1 MEKLMKAVFKAKN
14 KYIFHLKD
22 GTIVESKYQF
32 GRGLYQ
38 YDEVPQDKTI
48 IYKTWKEVLTNT
60 LYHWSDTT
68 LFSRRKYL
76 HYENLTGK
84 VYEDE
89 FDYLE
94 IKISYKIEDNPDIK
108 TLQEDLGFTR
118 YSELVFDRECELRK
132 LMEGN

>member
-1 MEKLMKAVFKAKN
+1 MKVVFKEER

-22 GTIVESKYQF
+22 GATVKSKYEF
-32 GRGLYQ
+32 GRSLYQ

-60 LYHWSDTT
+60 LYYWSDTT

-94 IKISYKIEDNPDIK
+94 IKISYKIEDNPNIK
-108 TLQEDLGFTR
+108 TLQEDLGFIG
-118 YSELVFDRECELRK
+118 YSELVFDREQELKRMM
-132 LMEGN
+132 LNE